1 MCASNMLP
9 RLPIAAAV
17 IAVLLAIT
25 PVSQTYAAEKK
36 PDPNKEQ
43 IRRLQQAQK
52 RLEQEKAV
60 IAGELDAEKKKA
72 EEETQ
77 RAAALEEEAGAL
89 RAARDQTKSKL
100 AATEAKLKETQA
112 ELARTKEQQLEQQR
126 QAEAEKKRLQQDLA
140 AGKQKFEACVQ
151 RDEELRKVST
161 TVLELYEKKT
171 CADGWWQS
179 EPFTG
184 LKRVEIEN
192 TVEDLREKLEA
203 PAAAS

>member
-1 MCASNMLP
+1 MCASKMLP
-9 RLPIAAAV
+9 RSMVAVAVAA
-17 IAVLLAIT
+17 LLALSPI
-25 PVSQTYAAEKK
+25 SDSHAANKK

-43 IRRLQQAQK
+43 IRRLQQVQK
-52 RLEQEKAV
+52 RLEQEKAT
-60 IAGELDAEKKKA
+60 IAGELDAEKKKV
-72 EEETQ
+72 EEEAQ
-77 RAAALEEEAGAL
+77 RAVALEEEAGAL

-112 ELARTKEQQLEQQR
+112 ELTRTKEQQLEQQR

-140 AGKQKFEACVQ
+140 AGKQKFDACVQ